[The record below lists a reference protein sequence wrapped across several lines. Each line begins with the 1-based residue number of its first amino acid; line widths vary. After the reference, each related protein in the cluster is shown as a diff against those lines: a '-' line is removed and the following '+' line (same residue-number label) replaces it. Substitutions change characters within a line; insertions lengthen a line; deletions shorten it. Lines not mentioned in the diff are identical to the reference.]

1 MKGGRIR
8 GQGTYGCVFQP
19 ALLCRGV
26 GQGDKKVDT
35 SKVADPT
42 KVGKITSVED
52 AENELAIARYLVKIP
67 DASNYT
73 VFAEPQECTPR
84 ARSKQEDPDIRLCEF
99 TNDIE
104 IQNTTQ
110 IMMPWGG
117 TPMNR
122 MNLNPQSFDFFRF
135 MEEMLAAT
143 AFLTLH
149 DICHMDLGG
158 QNFLFHNENVPRI
171 IDFGF
176 AFRPSSLELS
186 DLKTRWRMIAFDH
199 DTETPEVTLMLGAF
213 KRIPPSTMIQRL
225 EREKP
230 AIQRLV
236 NLCGIIPSE
245 WAEDLKRWAD
255 ESQSFQQ
262 NDWLSCWQLYWPGF
276 DAWALGTV
284 LLEILEIQMNIPAF
298 LQSSAWKTR
307 GDTVKSVLKELC
319 AGHPAFRKDAVEAL
333 HIFTNG
339 SHPLVS
345 AGSAGSDWI
354 SEKNRKRPLV

>member
-26 GQGDKKVDT
+26 GEGVKKVL
-35 SKVADPT
+35 ADPT

-52 AENELAIARYLVKIP
+52 AENELAIARYLVKLP
-67 DASNYT
+67 DASKYT
-73 VFAEPQECTPR
+73 VFAEPQECVPR

-99 TNDIE
+99 TKDMDL
-104 IQNTTQ
+104 QTTTQ

-122 MNLNPQSFDFFRF
+122 INLNPPSFDFFRF
-135 MEEMLAAT
+135 MEETLAAG
-143 AFLTLH
+143 AFLTLN
-149 DICHMDLGG
+149 DICHMDIGG
-158 QNFLFHNENVPRI
+158 HNLLFHNDRVPRI

-176 AFRPSSLELS
+176 AFRPSTLELS
-186 DLKTRWRMIAFDH
+186 DLKSRWRIIAYDH

-213 KRIPPSTMIQRL
+213 KGIPPSTVIQRL
-225 EREKP
+225 QRAKP
-230 AIQRLV
+230 AVQRLV
-236 NLCGIIPSE
+236 SLCDVVPSE
-245 WAEDLKRWAD
+245 WATDLNQWAK

-262 NDWLSCWQLYWPGF
+262 NDWLSCWKLYWPGF
-276 DAWALGTV
+276 DAWALSTV
-284 LLEILEIQMNIPAF
+284 LLEILEIQMAIPSF
-298 LQSSAWKTR
+298 IQSSIWKER
-307 GDTVKSVLKELC
+307 GETVKSVLKHLC
-319 AGHPAFRKDAVEAL
+319 GGHPAFRKDAVEAL
-333 HIFTNG
+333 HMFTNG

-354 SEKNRKRPLV
+354 SEKNAKRPLV